1 MAGKRRLIDFV
12 LPALGP
18 VLAAAYA
25 GVNHVAIEAAV
36 KAQIAGPEWAGG
48 RLAADGMTG
57 LGRDAWRLVL
67 ATAVVVGV
75 LGVVYAVIGVL
86 LRRGGRGRTPLLVL
100 SGVLIVPYA
109 LAVLVALINPARALA
124 GLYDTPDFAGGLPGW
139 QSATVLVLVAAGL
152 AQAAGVA
159 MAAAEGRRAASARA

>member
-1 MAGKRRLIDFV
+1 MAGKRWLTALV

-25 GVNHVAIEAAV
+25 GVNRVAIEAAV

-57 LGRDAWRLVL
+57 LGRDSWRLVL
-67 ATAVVVGV
+67 ATAVIVGF
-75 LGVVYAVIGVL
+75 LGVVYIVIGVL

-109 LAVLVALINPARALA
+109 LAVLVAVINPTRALA
-124 GLYDTPDFAGGLPGW
+124 GLYDTPDFAAGLPAW
-139 QSATVLVLVAAGL
+139 QPATVLVLVAAGL

-159 MAAAEGRRAASARA
+159 TAAAEGRRAASARA

>member
-1 MAGKRRLIDFV
+1 MAGKRWLVAVV

-25 GVNHVAIEAAV
+25 GVNRVAVEAAV
-36 KAQIAGPEWAGG
+36 KAQITGPEWAGG
-48 RLAADGMTG
+48 RLAADGMTA
-57 LGRDAWRLVL
+57 LGRQSWWLIL

-75 LGVVYAVIGVL
+75 LGVVYVVIGVL

-109 LAVLVALINPARALA
+109 LAVLVALLNPARALA
-124 GLYDTPDFAGGLPGW
+124 GLYDTPDFADGLPGW
-139 QSATVLVLVAAGL
+139 QPATVLILVAAGL
-152 AQAAGVA
+152 AQAVGVA
-159 MAAAEGRRAASARA
+159 MAAAHGRRAAESRT